1 MKNYLDLVTNIL
13 DNGIEKGDR
22 TGVGTR
28 SIFGQSLRWNLKD
41 GFPILT
47 SRKVALR
54 IAFEETM
61 FFLRGETDTK
71 KLEEKKINIWKGNTT
86 RKFLDS
92 RGLNHLPEGHYGKAY
107 GFQWRNF
114 GGHYMTYPCGDV
126 INDFGDMSSVCTD
139 YTTPVGGVDQVVNLV
154 EGLQSDPD
162 GRRHIITG
170 WNPAQLSEMA
180 LPCCHIVN
188 QYVVNNGRLD
198 SSWLQRSV
206 DTIFGLPYNIMSYAF
221 LNIAF
226 AKLLNLEP
234 GELVFFG
241 NDVHIYNNQ
250 MDMAREQITRSTIK
264 LPELIIHKELNS
276 LDDLLALEFSDIELI
291 GYKAHPD
298 FKNKPKMAV

>member
-1 MKNYLDLVTNIL
+1 MKNYLELVANIL
-13 DNGIEKGDR
+13 DNGIEKDDR
-22 TGVGTR
+22 TGVGTK
-28 SIFGQSLRWNLKD
+28 SIFGQSLRWTLQD
-41 GFPILT
+41 GFPIIT

-86 RKFLDS
+86 REFLDK
-92 RGLNHLPEGHYGKAY
+92 RGLSYLPEGHYGKAY
-107 GFQWRNF
+107 GFSWRNF

-126 INDFGDMSSVCTD
+126 INDYGDMSSVCTD
-139 YTTPVGGVDQVVNLV
+139 YTTPVGGVDQVVNLID
-154 EGLQSDPD
+154 GLKNDPN

-170 WNPAQLSEMA
+170 WNPAQLDEMA
-180 LPCCHIVN
+180 LPCCHILN

-226 AKLLNLEP
+226 AKLLKLEP

-241 NDVHIYNNQ
+241 NDVHIYNDQ
-250 MDMAREQITRSTIK
+250 MDMAKEQITRTTSK

-276 LDDLLALEFSDIELI
+276 LDDLLALEFTDIELV

-298 FKNKPKMAV
+298 FKNKPKMAI